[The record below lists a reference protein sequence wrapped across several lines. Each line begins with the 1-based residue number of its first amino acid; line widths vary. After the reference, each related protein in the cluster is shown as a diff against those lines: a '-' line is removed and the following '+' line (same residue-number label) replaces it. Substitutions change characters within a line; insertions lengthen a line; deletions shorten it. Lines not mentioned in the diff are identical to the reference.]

1 MKIMMYKGKSGYDA
15 LRVFADELAE
25 QLQKRDHEV
34 LLLDFTKPEQVERLL
49 FEIAEGKNRFFPD
62 LVLSMNGIGADLR
75 SRDGRLLHNELK
87 VPFVSYIVDHPL
99 YHHAR
104 LSTHLR
110 RHHVICVNQGFAAY
124 VKTYYPRICSVE
136 VLMQGGLAPK
146 EEPKQLSQRAYGV
159 VFMGTYRN
167 EKTIEQ
173 QICQSDPTVRDVSL
187 CMAETLLLHP
197 EYSLEQALEEVL
209 QRAGITLKREAF
221 ADTMNAMH
229 LVDKYVR
236 ALYRHLAVK
245 ALVEHGIS
253 VDVWGDHWEEILPE
267 LSEPSRLTI
276 HAPVGYRDAAKIYQ
290 EAQIVLNVMPWVKEG
305 LHDRLLGGMLAGAVC
320 VSDETTTLRKE
331 WEPDREVVL
340 YSLAHLEQLPAIV
353 GKLFA
358 APETM
363 QTIAAAGQ
371 AHARQTHGWDFR
383 AGELELILQKLLQTG
398 KKE

>member
-25 QLQKRDHEV
+25 HLQKRGHEV
-34 LLLDFTKPEQVERLL
+34 LLLDFTEPEQVERLL
-49 FEIAEGKNRFFPD
+49 FELAEGKTSFFPE

-99 YHHAR
+99 YHHKR

-110 RHHVICVNQGFAAY
+110 RHHVICVNPGFAAY
-124 VKTYYPRICSVE
+124 VKMYYPRICSVE

-146 EEPKQLSQRAYGV
+146 KEPQQLARRAYGV

-167 EKTIEQ
+167 EKKLEQ

-197 EYSLEQALEEVL
+197 TYSLEQALEEVL
-209 QRAGITLKREAF
+209 QRAGVTLKREAF
-221 ADTMNAMH
+221 AETMNAMH

-276 HAPVGYRDAAKIYQ
+276 HAPVSYRDAAEIYQ
-290 EAQIVLNVMPWVKEG
+290 ESQIVLNVMPWVKEG

-331 WEPDREVVL
+331 WEPEKEVVL
-340 YSLAHLEQLPAIV
+340 YSLAHLEQLPV
-353 GKLFA
+353 MVKDLLA
-358 APETM
+358 APEIM
-363 QTIAAAGQ
+363 QEIANAGK
-371 AHARQTHGWDFR
+371 AHAGKAHDWEARS
-383 AGELELILQKLLQTG
+383 GELELILQRIENAEKR
-398 KKE
+398 